1 VSGERKP
8 VNERIPWSRAR
19 HGTLTIVSES
29 PASLPPEA
37 FAYYARGREAAR
49 LGEGHGVIELART
62 REILERWLPSPP
74 ASVLDVGGGPGAYA
88 VWLARRGYRV
98 VLVDA
103 VPLHVTQARGAAA
116 AAGQTIDAR
125 VGDARRLAEAGGSVD
140 AVLLLGPL
148 YHLTERSERLRA
160 LREARRVLRP
170 AGLLI
175 AAAVPRFVSLLAG
188 FFEGCLA
195 DPAFRA
201 IVERDLRD
209 GQHRNPTDRDYFT
222 TTFFHHP
229 DELRAEVAEAGFMV
243 EAVLGVEG
251 PGWTLPDLAVRWA
264 DPAQRAEI
272 LDVARAV
279 ESEPSLLGLHA
290 HILAVGRVALAP
302 A

>member
-1 VSGERKP
+1 
-8 VNERIPWSRAR
+8 VNES
-19 HGTLTIVSES
+19 S
-29 PASLPPEA
+29 ASLPPDA

-62 REILERWLPSPP
+62 REILERWLPDPP

-98 VLVDA
+98 ALVDA
-103 VPLHVTQARGAAA
+103 VPLHVAQARDAASS
-116 AAGQTIDAR
+116 AGLRIDAR
-125 VGDARRLAEAGGSVD
+125 VGDARRLEEADGSVD

-148 YHLTERSERLRA
+148 YHLTERTERLRA

-170 AGLLI
+170 AGLVV
-175 AAAVPRFVSLLAG
+175 AATVPRFISLLAG

-201 IVERDLRD
+201 IVEQDLRD
-209 GQHRNPTDRDYFT
+209 GQHRNPTDQDYFT

-229 DELRAEVAEAGFMV
+229 DELRAEVTEAGFAV
-243 EAVLGVEG
+243 EAILGVEG
-251 PGWTLPDLAVRWA
+251 PGWALPDLAVRWA
-264 DPAQRAEI
+264 DPARRAEI
-272 LDVARAV
+272 LAVARAV

-290 HILAVGRVALAP
+290 HILAVGRVAPGP